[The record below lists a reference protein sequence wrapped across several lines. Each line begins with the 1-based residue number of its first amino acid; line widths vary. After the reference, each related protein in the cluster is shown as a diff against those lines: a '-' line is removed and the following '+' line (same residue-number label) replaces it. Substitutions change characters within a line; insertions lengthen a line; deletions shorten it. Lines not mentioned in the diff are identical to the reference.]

1 MSSIGVILGFIEADF
16 MKVWFIDDDFSL
28 KRPVATIGIFDGV
41 HMGHRFIL
49 DHLKALA
56 EAHGSDS
63 VVLTLWPHPRI
74 VLNKDLHDFK
84 LLHTLQEKIR
94 ELERYGIDHLVI
106 VPFNR
111 EIASLTACGFVQ
123 DYLVEKLG
131 IEVLLVGYD
140 NRFGKDRKG
149 DPEGLR
155 MCAEKNSYRIEKLP
169 EYQTDS
175 DPVSSSVI
183 REAIL
188 KGDLERARKKLGYD
202 YYLSGKIVEGNHI
215 GRQMGFPT
223 ANIHPLDPNKL
234 IPMNGV
240 YAIRTELR
248 GKTYKGMLNIGFRP
262 TLDSAM
268 AVKTIEAH
276 LFDISGD
283 FYEEEVVVHF
293 VHRVRD
299 EMKFSGLE
307 ALKEQLHRDKLTIQG
322 LL

>member
-1 MSSIGVILGFIEADF
+1 
-16 MKVWFIDDDFSL
+16 MKVWLIDDTFSL

-41 HMGHRFIL
+41 HKGHRFIL
-49 DHLKALA
+49 DHLKAQA
-56 EAHGSDS
+56 EVHGGET
-63 VVLTLWPHPRI
+63 VVVTLWPHPRI
-74 VLNKDLHDFK
+74 VLNKDLQDFK
-84 LLHTLQEKIR
+84 LLHTRQEKIR
-94 ELERYGIDHLVI
+94 ELERHGIDHLVI
-106 VPFNR
+106 VPFNK

-123 DYLVEKLG
+123 DYLVERLG

-149 DPEGLR
+149 DPEGLK
-155 MCAEKNSYRIEKLP
+155 MCAEKNRYRIEKMP
-169 EYQTDS
+169 EYRSEFGT
-175 DPVSSSVI
+175 VSSSSI
-183 REAIL
+183 RESIL
-188 KGDLERARKKLGYD
+188 KGDLKSAGKMLGYD
-202 YYLSGKIVEGNHI
+202 YYLSGNIVEGNHI

-240 YAIRTELR
+240 YAIRSELR

-276 LFDISGD
+276 LFDVTGD
-283 FYEEEVVVHF
+283 FYDEEVVIHF
-293 VHRVRD
+293 VKRVRD

-307 ALKEQLHRDKLTIQG
+307 ALKLQLQKDKATIQG
-322 LL
+322 LLK